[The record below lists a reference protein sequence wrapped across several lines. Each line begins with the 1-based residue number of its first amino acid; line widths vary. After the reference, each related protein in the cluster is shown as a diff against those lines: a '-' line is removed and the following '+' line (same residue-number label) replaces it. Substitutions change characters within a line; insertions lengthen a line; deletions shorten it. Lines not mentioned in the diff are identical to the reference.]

1 MKKTERIS
9 PFLKAFWKKG
19 RSRRT
24 HVSTSAFWQTALQS
38 QPENGRQTAAFLNA
52 EILPPQH
59 THGEGHQK
67 RKSLR
72 GKSKR
77 SCEPG
82 RPGNRICEH
91 ITWKTLFLSKFSRF
105 PFTPCPGIAVPPARF
120 AMCTK
125 PGLQRQTAALLP
137 DAPITAGVLQGWGQ
151 EEEEGFR
158 ARVPS
163 PHTVRIQP
171 EPASKPMSQAACWAL
186 WFRCSP
192 IATGGS
198 THLQF
203 AGIEVFIRRCSL
215 TISKGNRELFLLW
228 SFGPRSSRS
237 LLWDWQGSSYWFS
250 WLVRQLIFTINISM
264 RKFKREMAF
273 SKQQKLGR

>member
-9 PFLKAFWKKG
+9 PFLKAFWKMG

-24 HVSTSAFWQTALQS
+24 RVSTSAFWQTALQS

-105 PFTPCPGIAVPPARF
+105 PFTPRPGIAVPPARF

-137 DAPITAGVLQGWGQ
+137 DVSSLHSTQPSLQACCRAGGRRRRKGFVHRSHPYTQSGYSQNLHPNPWARQHAGLCGLDAVQ
-151 EEEEGFR
+151 LPPEE
-158 ARVPS
+158 A
-163 PHTVRIQP
+163 HI
-171 EPASKPMSQAACWAL
+171 
-186 WFRCSP
+186 
-192 IATGGS
+192 
-198 THLQF
+198 
-203 AGIEVFIRRCSL
+203 CSL
-215 TISKGNRELFLLW
+215 QE
-228 SFGPRSSRS
+228 
-237 LLWDWQGSSYWFS
+237 
-250 WLVRQLIFTINISM
+250 
-264 RKFKREMAF
+264 
-273 SKQQKLGR
+273 